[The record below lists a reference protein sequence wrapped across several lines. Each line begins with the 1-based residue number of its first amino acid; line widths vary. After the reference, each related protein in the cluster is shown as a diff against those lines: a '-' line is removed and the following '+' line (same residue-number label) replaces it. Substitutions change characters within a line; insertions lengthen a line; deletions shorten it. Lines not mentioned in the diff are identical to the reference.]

1 MNKSLGKLKTLIL
14 DAFKK
19 DSYRHSKLEKA
30 EILEGTVKHL
40 WNLQRAQMTAAL
52 RTVLGKHFG
61 FINPPF
67 FHF

>member
-30 EILEGTVKHL
+30 EILKGTVKHL
-40 WNLQRAQMTAAL
+40 WNLQRARMTAAL